1 MSNTNNKHEKFIR
14 LAEKRVTRALESIR
28 IIGNLANKSN
38 YSYKGEDIK
47 QILSALKSELDNLKT
62 KFSSNSSS
70 EKYQFR
76 FKT

>member
-1 MSNTNNKHEKFIR
+1 LSNTGNKHEKFVR

-38 YSYKGEDIK
+38 YSYKEEDIK